1 MQQAPAPLTAP
12 DYPLRLR
19 KKLSPPFP
27 DELSH
32 VGQTERVAPFNSA
45 GSMSPQRL
53 WIAKVGLESQLCDLC
68 TGIEGESQAIAPSE
82 IPRLRMSF
90 TTSTCARIG
99 NCPGAT
105 VSKSGSGNSAFGS
118 RSWSSLSPESGASN
132 QIYQQ
137 CNTAQHKHGSQLPLL
152 AAAT

>member
-1 MQQAPAPLTAP
+1 
-12 DYPLRLR
+12 
-19 KKLSPPFP
+19 
-27 DELSH
+27 
-32 VGQTERVAPFNSA
+32 
-45 GSMSPQRL
+45 MSPQRL

-118 RSWSSLSPESGASN
+118 RSWSRLSPESGASN

-152 AAAT
+152 AAATKNIFSFLPTSPLAVRDSGKVWSRRASSA